1 MSTNQY
7 AKTKIIML
15 LEVEENKVAGYKL
28 YYRKTLC
35 FEILNLPKR
44 ISRQSHVK
52 HAK

>member
-1 MSTNQY
+1 MYKFAKAEQYMSTNQY

-35 FEILNLPKR
+35 F
-44 ISRQSHVK
+44 
-52 HAK
+52 